1 MIKTIRAYRNAPPEE
16 DYSWALA
23 MSENERLD
31 VAYRLVRDLW
41 AMAHGG
47 EPYPEMDRSIARFVV
62 PPREMACT

>member
-16 DYSWALA
+16 DYSWALK
-23 MSENERLD
+23 MSESERLE

-47 EPYPEMDRSIARFVV
+47 KPYPEMDRSTARFVV
-62 PPREMACT
+62 SSREMAYA

>member
-1 MIKTIRAYRNAPPEE
+1 MTKTLKVLRMEDEKE

-23 MSENERLD
+23 MSEDERLE

-62 PPREMACT
+62 PPREMAYT

>member
-1 MIKTIRAYRNAPPEE
+1 MDANYT
-16 DYSWALA
+16 
-23 MSENERLD
+23 

-62 PPREMACT
+62 PPRTVVAGVPARMLHDV